1 MKPLNKISARAAV
14 YARYSSDMQS
24 ADSADD
30 QIARIRYRL
39 KHGQIRS
46 QKFFGNPIEIS
57 NEWVLKDEAQ
67 SGRIAA
73 RDGYE
78 AILQGIRSKSFDII
92 IVDDLS
98 RLTRS
103 LGNLLGLYDMLK
115 WYEVE
120 LISICDGIS
129 SEDPSAKT
137 FFTVKGMVN
146 DFSNDIHAERVI
158 RGMEMR
164 VLNGLSC
171 GDYPY
176 GYDSVATKF
185 ENAKGKPTPSHFKI
199 IINESEAQIIRRI
212 FQMYNM
218 GLGYS
223 RIAKALNED
232 KVPSPSAAYAKSGQ
246 VTSWSNQS
254 IQNILKNQKYAGIWR
269 WKKTKIGI
277 NPESKSKAAKNRPS
291 TDWVS
296 HNGSTDIREDLKII
310 DQETWELV
318 QKKISENKKFPT
330 SERQKGRWA
339 NRAVMLPDHPFSG
352 LLECGECHSN
362 FSLVSGRHGGYY
374 GCNSAHR
381 KGTCGN
387 KKLISANRIVEA
399 VLTVIKQDL
408 IKPEVIKDAV
418 KRYNQVLQQKTNT
431 APQRMKQIEQE
442 LGLIEQEL
450 GKLVQVIISGN
461 ASETINLAIRER
473 EDRKI
478 RLKSEKNSLGKAQ
491 VKSPPETAE
500 MVTKRLEGLK
510 EAIMENPL
518 QCYPILRSMFPRKIK
533 MTPEYNSEAMDS
545 EYWMDGGIYLNAAIE
560 KSFVIQV
567 KGKKNGDAKS
577 HPHNS
582 MFPSLNESTHINRV
596 SDGHRFDLFKDG
608 VTDGDRTHDNQNH
621 NLALYRLNYG
631 HH

>member
-39 KHGQIRS
+39 NNGQIRS
-46 QKFFGNPIEIS
+46 QKYFGNPIEIS
-57 NEWVLKDEAQ
+57 NEWVRKDEAQ

-73 RDGYE
+73 RNGYE
-78 AILQGIRSKSFDII
+78 AILQGVRSKSFDII

-176 GYDSVATKF
+176 GYDSTATKF
-185 ENAKGKPTPSHFKI
+185 ENAKGKPAPSHFKI
-199 IINESEAQIIRRI
+199 IINEAEAQIIRRI

-232 KVPSPSAAYAKSGQ
+232 KIPSPSASYAKVGQ
-246 VTSWSNQS
+246 ATSWSNQS
-254 IQNILKNQKYAGIWR
+254 VQNFLKNEKYVGIWR
-269 WKKTKIGI
+269 WKKTKNGI
-277 NPESKSKAAKNRPS
+277 NPESKTKAAKDRPA
-291 TDWVS
+291 TEWVS
-296 HNGSTDIREDLKII
+296 HNGSTDIRDDLRII
-310 DQETWELV
+310 DEETWELC
-318 QKKISENKKFPT
+318 QTRISENKKFPT
-330 SERQKGRWA
+330 CERQKGRWA
-339 NRAVMLPDHPFSG
+339 NRGMVMPDHPFSG
-352 LLECGECHSN
+352 LLECGVCNSN
-362 FSLVSGRHGGYY
+362 ISLVSGKSGGYY
-374 GCNSAHR
+374 GCNAAHR
-381 KGTCGN
+381 KGTCKN
-387 KKLISANRIVEA
+387 KKLISADRIVDA
-399 VLTVIKQDL
+399 VLGVIKQDL
-408 IKPEVIKDAV
+408 VKPEVLKEAV
-418 KRYNQVLQQKTNT
+418 KKYNQVLLQKTNS

-442 LGLIEQEL
+442 LVLIEKEL
-450 GKLVQVIISGN
+450 SNLIQVIISGN
-461 ASETINLAIRER
+461 ASEVVNLAIRER
-473 EDRKI
+473 EDRKL
-478 RLKSEKNSLGKAQ
+478 RLKGESSSLRKAE
-491 VKSPPETAE
+491 VKAAPETLEIVKA
-500 MVTKRLEGLK
+500 RLEGLK
-510 EAIMENPL
+510 ETIVENPL
-518 QCYPILRSMFPRKIK
+518 QCYPVLRSMFPKKIK
-533 MTPEYNSEAMDS
+533 LIPRYDSKTMDTD
-545 EYWMDGGIYLNAAIE
+545 YWMEGGIFLNAAME
-560 KSFVIQV
+560 KSFVLQV
-567 KGKKNGDAKS
+567 KGKKKGDAKS
-577 HPHNS
+577 HPLNS
-582 MFPSLNESTHINRV
+582 FFPSLKESTLQTRV
-596 SDGHRFDLFKDG
+596 SEGQRVDLFKDG
-608 VTDGDRTHDNQNH
+608 
-621 NLALYRLNYG
+621 LPK
-631 HH
+631 